1 MTQKREKVKCPVCGL
16 KFIPESFHYEKTG
29 FDQIET
35 KGELIEFPNGK
46 HQLELKAFTSFKG
59 AYVTYCPECK
69 YFIKFAAEIGKK
81 EIVEDPSLIKKL
93 GSIKEFGEIYKYQY
107 EPLEKP
113 YMDFSD
119 YFLEKTDDIKKS
131 IRESLDKVNLAQ
143 WSTSYNQWKENKSID
158 SFKFLIHF
166 FSNLIS
172 YLDSQVDD
180 SDNKTVVQKIE
191 ELNLSKNLEV
201 LINKVR
207 ELRNKISHEVYEL
220 SEEEEQLV
228 ENAFIQFIQYLILE
242 QLTPL
247 NLNKIKIE
255 KEYSFIDIN
264 KVNYEILRFLHLY
277 LGNLLH
283 ISNFYHEFLVP
294 LFKDLS
300 INYSEYNPK

>member
-1 MTQKREKVKCPVCGL
+1 MIQKREKVKCPVCNL
-16 KFIPESFHYEKTG
+16 KFIPESFHFEKTSY
-29 FDQIET
+29 DQPES
-35 KGELIEFPNGK
+35 KGEVIEFPNGK
-46 HQLELKAFTSFKG
+46 HQLELKPFTSFRG
-59 AYVTYCPECK
+59 SFVTYCPDCK
-69 YFIKFAAEIGKK
+69 YLIKFAAELGVK
-81 EIVEDPSLIKKL
+81 EIVKDPSLIKKL
-93 GSIKEFGEIYKYQY
+93 GGIKEFGNIYKYQF
-107 EPLEKP
+107 EPLVKP

-119 YFLEKTDDIKKS
+119 YFLEKTDNIKKS
-131 IRESLDKVNLAQ
+131 IKEALDKVNLNQ
-143 WSTSYNQWKENKSID
+143 WSLSYNQWKENKSID

-180 SDNKTVVQKIE
+180 SENKTVVQKIE

-228 ENAFIQFIQYLILE
+228 ENAFNQFIHYLILE

-255 KEYSFIDIN
+255 KDYNFIDIN

-283 ISNFYHEFLVP
+283 VSNFYHEFLVP
-294 LFKDLS
+294 LFNDLK
-300 INYSEYNPK
+300 INYSDYNPK

>member
-1 MTQKREKVKCPVCGL
+1 
-16 KFIPESFHYEKTG
+16 
-29 FDQIET
+29 
-35 KGELIEFPNGK
+35 
-46 HQLELKAFTSFKG
+46 
-59 AYVTYCPECK
+59 
-69 YFIKFAAEIGKK
+69 
-81 EIVEDPSLIKKL
+81 
-93 GSIKEFGEIYKYQY
+93 KYQY

-119 YFLEKTDDIKKS
+119 YFLEKTDNIKIS
-131 IRESLDKVNLAQ
+131 IKNALDKVNLAQ

-172 YLDSQVDD
+172 YLDSQIED

-220 SEEEEQLV
+220 SQEEEELV
-228 ENAFIQFIQYLILE
+228 ENAFCQFIHYLILE

-247 NLNKIKIE
+247 NLNNIKIE
-255 KEYSFIDIN
+255 KEYNFIDIN
-264 KVNYEILRFLHLY
+264 KVNYEIVKFLHLY
-277 LGNLLH
+277 LGKLLH
-283 ISNFYHEFLVP
+283 MTNFYHEFLIP
-294 LFKDLS
+294 LFKDLKLK
-300 INYSEYNPK
+300 YSDYIP